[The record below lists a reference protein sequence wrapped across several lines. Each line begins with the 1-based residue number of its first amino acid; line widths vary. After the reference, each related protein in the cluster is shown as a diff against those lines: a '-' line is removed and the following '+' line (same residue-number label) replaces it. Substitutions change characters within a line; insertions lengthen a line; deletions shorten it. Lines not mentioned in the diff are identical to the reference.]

1 MVLFALAGLAVV
13 AFVVLMRD
21 PAEALAV
28 GAVIVGASVFVA
40 SVTAFVS
47 LSLEERWAAQVR
59 RRGRESRG
67 RRALRRGV
75 SVGALVAALALL
87 RAVDGLTIL
96 TGGFVVA
103 GFALAE
109 LVLSA
114 RPAVRSG

>member
-1 MVLFALAGLAVV
+1 VLVALVGLGVV
-13 AFVVLMRD
+13 AFVVLTRD
-21 PAEALAV
+21 PSDVLAV
-28 GAVIVGASVFVA
+28 GALIAGASVFVGSATALA
-40 SVTAFVS
+40 S
-47 LSLEERWAAQVR
+47 LILEERWAVQAR
-59 RRGRESRG
+59 PRGRELRR
-67 RRALRRGV
+67 RRALRRGL

-87 RAVDGLTIL
+87 RAVDGLTVL

>member
-1 MVLFALAGLAVV
+1 MLLALAGLAVV
-13 AFVVLMRD
+13 VFVVLMRD
-21 PAEALAV
+21 PADTLAI
-28 GAVIVGASVFVA
+28 ATVIVGASVFVA
-40 SVTAFVS
+40 SVTALVS
-47 LSLEERWAAQVR
+47 LALEERWAGQAR
-59 RRGRESRG
+59 PRGREPRR
-67 RRALRRGV
+67 RRALRRGL

>member
-1 MVLFALAGLAVV
+1 MLLALAGLAVV

-21 PAEALAV
+21 PADALAV
-28 GAVIVGASVFVA
+28 GAVIAGASVFVA
-40 SVTAFVS
+40 CVTSFVS
-47 LSLEERWAAQVR
+47 LALEERWAAQAR
-59 RRGRESRG
+59 ARGREPRR